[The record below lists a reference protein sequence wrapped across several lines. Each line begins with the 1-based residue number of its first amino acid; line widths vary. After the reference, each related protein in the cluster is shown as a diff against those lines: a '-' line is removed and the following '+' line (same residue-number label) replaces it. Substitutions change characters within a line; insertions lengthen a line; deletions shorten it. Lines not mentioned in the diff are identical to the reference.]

1 MRKLSEILSESVWGG
16 ILDRGAGNKIR
27 KEDDI
32 NNLDGE
38 GLYDYIKSHYKLFN
52 TIDMTYLPESSRI
65 DVPIFMRGGSRE
77 LSFNY
82 EKKVVFTNY
91 FMPYSIS
98 GLFPKLTHR
107 FTVKADSDENPSLYM
122 IYPKDDVRTEV
133 TNRFFIE
140 VIDFLLENI
149 PENDRCIEK
158 IVEESVWGGILDRG
172 SGETIRKEDGVD
184 NMDPEKFKEYL
195 KTLYKPLVDYA
206 FISYVSEAILV
217 PIIRR
222 DTNSSAWFTPDKG
235 LITIGD
241 DIANCTPDLLNK
253 LEHIYMIDEHPTT
266 LGKIYII
273 TPKDGSEVTN
283 SFFIEVINF
292 LLKNI
297 PDSGNGFRKSLEI
310 IDKNHK

>member
-1 MRKLSEILSESVWGG
+1 MRRFSKIMESAWGDMMRRSSG
-16 ILDRGAGNKIR
+16 DIIR
-27 KEDDI
+27 KEDD
-32 NNLDGE
+32 
-38 GLYDYIKSHYKLFN
+38 
-52 TIDMTYLPESSRI
+52 
-65 DVPIFMRGGSRE
+65 
-77 LSFNY
+77 
-82 EKKVVFTNY
+82 
-91 FMPYSIS
+91 
-98 GLFPKLTHR
+98 
-107 FTVKADSDENPSLYM
+107 
-122 IYPKDDVRTEV
+122 
-133 TNRFFIE
+133 
-140 VIDFLLENI
+140 
-149 PENDRCIEK
+149 
-158 IVEESVWGGILDRG
+158 
-172 SGETIRKEDGVD
+172 VD

-222 DTNSSAWFTPDKG
+222 DSNSSAWFTPDTG

-253 LEHIYMIDEHPTT
+253 LEHIYMIDEHTMK
-266 LGKIYII
+266 LGKIYTI

-297 PDSGNGFRKSLEI
+297 PDSGNGFHKSLEI